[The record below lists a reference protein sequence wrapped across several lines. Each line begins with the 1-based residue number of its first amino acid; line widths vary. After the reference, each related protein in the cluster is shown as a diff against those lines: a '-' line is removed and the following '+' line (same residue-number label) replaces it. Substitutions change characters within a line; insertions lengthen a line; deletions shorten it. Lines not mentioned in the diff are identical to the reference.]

1 MSHPDLQR
9 KRQRVNDDR
18 ANSAPPKLEMSNI
31 KLPWW
36 NNAIKHLNDFD
47 KQNRISKIAVS
58 NALRNIRNN
67 INIDYTRFN
76 FRIQQLEQICKMHY
90 ENLQL
95 YTKSDGM
102 RINALAEENKQ
113 LKDTLKNLEN
123 TLTIKYKDIHET
135 LLNGFN
141 RDYNAMVKE
150 KDKEIEELKKQL
162 NMKE

>member
-1 MSHPDLQR
+1 MSHPELQS
-9 KRQRVNDDR
+9 KQRRLNDDR
-18 ANSAPPKLEMSNI
+18 ANSAPPRVNTNI
-31 KLPWW
+31 NLPWW
-36 NNAIKHLNDFD
+36 DDAIRHLNEFD
-47 KQNRISKIAVS
+47 QQNRISIIAVK
-58 NALRNIRNN
+58 NALKNIHYN
-67 INIDYTRFN
+67 INIDYTRLN
-76 FRIQQLEQICKMHY
+76 FRIHQLEQICEMHY

-95 YTKSDGM
+95 YTKSDKM
-102 RINALAEENKQ
+102 RIDALAEENSQ

>member
-9 KRQRVNDDR
+9 KRHRVNDDR
-18 ANSAPPKLEMSNI
+18 ANSAPPRVNTNI
-31 KLPWW
+31 NLPWW
-36 NNAIKHLNDFD
+36 DDAISHLNEFD
-47 KQNRISKIAVS
+47 QQNRIGKMAVI
-58 NALRNIRNN
+58 NALKNILNN
-67 INIDYTRFN
+67 INIDYTRLN
-76 FRIQQLEQICKMHY
+76 FRIHQLEQICKIHY

-95 YTKSDGM
+95 YTKSDKM
-102 RINALAEENKQ
+102 QIDALAEENKQ

-141 RDYNAMVKE
+141 RDYNTMVKE